1 LVKRLTPVKTGRLSS
16 LEQENKTKG
25 KLSLKKAA
33 FIVCFFPSIFGG
45 KGKSSFGYKGNS
57 PRFLS

>member
-1 LVKRLTPVKTGRLSS
+1 LA
-16 LEQENKTKG
+16 QANKTKG
-25 KLSLKKAA
+25 KLSFKKFV
-33 FIVCFFPSIFGG
+33 FIFCFFSSIFGG